1 MKKKKEKKKLGNTV
15 VDEKH
20 LKKHCLISIIDMA
33 G

>member
-1 MKKKKEKKKLGNTV
+1 MKKKKKKLGNTAL
-15 VDEKH
+15 DEKH